1 MKPKGNKEHEEPVR
15 KFVSSIPSSFLDS
28 KTFAADKPI
37 QVQCLKTGKFRHPW
51 WGVMSFDD
59 AFFDRMIVNFDADL
73 PSPEIAFDFK
83 HQPDHGAAAWVSKLF
98 KEPGMLMAE
107 VNLTAK
113 GKKSIEDKEFR
124 FFSIEYT
131 DDYVEYLFEDSTD
144 ESGNPVDKETKI
156 SHGPTVLGGGL
167 TNRPFI
173 KGMLPVSLSE
183 DGDMLELTEI
193 PEDDSG
199 SNKEVNKSMK
209 KTLEELQTE
218 QADLKAKI
226 TALEEAASDK
236 KESKEELTALTASLE
251 EVKVAIV
258 KLEKPPEKKKK
269 KEDTPA
275 PKTVSLEEFQA
286 TNKALEEAQ
295 IALKTSNASVA
306 KLSGDVSAL
315 TDSVKSLMGS
325 NKELQNDKLKI
336 FTEKKLAEFKGLGAF
351 PATLK
356 VIENVALSEP
366 AKKFSVTLSEG
377 EGDNAKEVTKSFL
390 DIAEDILASIPE
402 EHRFDDGETSASVR
416 TPTGKLEEAS
426 IEDVEAY
433 ATEHK
438 ITFEDALVVF
448 SQEGKLDEE

>member
-1 MKPKGNKEHEEPVR
+1 
-15 KFVSSIPSSFLDS
+15 
-28 KTFAADKPI
+28 
-37 QVQCLKTGKFRHPW
+37 
-51 WGVMSFDD
+51 
-59 AFFDRMIVNFDADL
+59 
-73 PSPEIAFDFK
+73 
-83 HQPDHGAAAWVSKLF
+83 
-98 KEPGMLMAE
+98 
-107 VNLTAK
+107 
-113 GKKSIEDKEFR
+113 
-124 FFSIEYT
+124 
-131 DDYVEYLFEDSTD
+131 
-144 ESGNPVDKETKI
+144 
-156 SHGPTVLGGGL
+156 
-167 TNRPFI
+167 
-173 KGMLPVSLSE
+173 
-183 DGDMLELTEI
+183 
-193 PEDDSG
+193 
-199 SNKEVNKSMK
+199 
-209 KTLEELQTE
+209 
-218 QADLKAKI
+218 
-226 TALEEAASDK
+226 
-236 KESKEELTALTASLE
+236 
-251 EVKVAIV
+251 
-258 KLEKPPEKKKK
+258 
-269 KEDTPA
+269 
-275 PKTVSLEEFQA
+275 
-286 TNKALEEAQ
+286 
-295 IALKTSNASVA
+295 VA